1 MEKIVKAFLLVGFIF
16 LILSI
21 GFYVTSFSQPFV
33 GIGTVPFFE
42 FLFVISI
49 VFFVFAIFISIHI
62 SIFKS
67 QPIQEKGIQDSYKK
81 LYVRVML
88 RRQKLLPYMFLA
100 LFLGLGIILL
110 FALMS

>member
-16 LILSI
+16 FILSI
-21 GFYVTSFSQPFV
+21 GFYFTSSQPFV
-33 GIGTVPFFE
+33 GIGTVPFFVLAI
-42 FLFVISI
+42 FIFVL
-49 VFFVFAIFISIHI
+49 AIFISIHI